1 MHLIMAFPSISLTL
15 LTPFLTFGLG
25 STQSVSHCIPQSE
38 EIGQIDR
45 RSAFHAK
52 KCGAIQL
59 YRSRW
64 NAHCMKTDFFKKG
77 GSQNLIAPC

>member
-45 RSAFHAK
+45 RLAFHAK
-52 KCGAIQL
+52 KCGAVQ
-59 YRSRW
+59 RWSRPFS
-64 NAHCMKTDFFKKG
+64 CLDPG
-77 GSQNLIAPC
+77 GMHIA